1 MSKPRVRILCLG
13 NQLLADDG
21 AGPAVAALLR
31 SEGKA
36 PGCEI
41 VESAAAG
48 LGWIDDI
55 VGADRLILVDAIV
68 TGRAAPGT
76 VHILREEDL
85 GKGYG
90 TNPHTMSLGAA
101 VSLARELGLDA
112 PSEVVVLAVEAADVE
127 TIGAPMSEAV
137 RQGVREIARLCEE
150 FAHRPQLP

>member
-1 MSKPRVRILCLG
+1 MSRPRVRILCLG

-31 SEGKA
+31 SEGRV

-41 VESAAAG
+41 MESSAAG

-55 VGADRLILVDAIV
+55 VGVDRLILVDAIV

-76 VHILREEDL
+76 VHILHEDDL

-101 VSLARELGLDA
+101 VALARQLGLDA
-112 PSEVVVLAVEAADVE
+112 PSEVLVLAIEAADVE
-127 TIGAPMSEAV
+127 TFGAPMSEAV
-137 RQGVREIARLCEE
+137 RRGVQEIARMCEE
-150 FAHRPQLP
+150 FARRP